1 MIYNSVSSKEIISKV
16 ITDLKLQEEDYSIAD
31 MVEWIGESLDEIG
44 AFRQHNVKV
53 TGKEYEPLLQVTN
66 FQARLPADLVKP
78 VFIQYSKTVNG
89 PFIPIKWNTNPIM
102 FRGEETETFAT
113 STTAGDNFIIYFTMD
128 LLSITYDAA
137 LTLLNTDPVFKSK
150 INAIITS
157 EEDLRGTI
165 SEEDPDALSI
175 KYTIN
180 NNYIKL
186 NTSTGFIRMAY
197 LARPLDEDN
206 FPLVPDLQSFRNAM
220 YWYVVM
226 KIYYPKWA
234 LGRIRDRVYDHA
246 ESKWRFFA
254 KQAYA
259 EGIMPDL
266 GQLESMKD
274 QWNKLF
280 PELYEFDSSF
290 SHLSERQIIRNH

>member
-1 MIYNSVSSKEIISKV
+1 MIYNSVSSKEIVSKV
-16 ITDLKLQEEDYSIAD
+16 ITDLKLQEEDYMVSD
-31 MVEWIGESLDEIG
+31 MIEWIGEALDSIG
-44 AFRQHNVKV
+44 AIRQYNVKV
-53 TGKEYEPLLQVTN
+53 TGKEYEPILTVSN
-66 FQARLPADLVKP
+66 YQARLPSDLMKP
-78 VFIQYSKTVNG
+78 VLIQYSKTIDG
-89 PFIPIKWNTNPIM
+89 TYIPIKWNTNPIM
-102 FRGEETETFAT
+102 MRGFETNTFAT
-113 STTAGDNFIIYFTMD
+113 DSIAGENEIIYFTMD
-128 LLSITYDAA
+128 LMSLDFQAA
-137 LTLLNTDPVFKSK
+137 VTLLNNDPAFKAK
-150 INAIITS
+150 INSIIVS
-157 EEDLRGTI
+157 EDCWKSNI
-165 SEEDPDALSI
+165 SENDPDALSI

-186 NTSTGFIRMAY
+186 NVEDGYIRMAY
-197 LARPLDEDN
+197 LSRPLDEDN
-206 FPLVPDLQSFRNAM
+206 YPLVPDLQSFRDAL

-246 ESKWRFFA
+246 EGKWRFFA

-290 SHLSERQIIRNH
+290 SQLSEKQMFYNH